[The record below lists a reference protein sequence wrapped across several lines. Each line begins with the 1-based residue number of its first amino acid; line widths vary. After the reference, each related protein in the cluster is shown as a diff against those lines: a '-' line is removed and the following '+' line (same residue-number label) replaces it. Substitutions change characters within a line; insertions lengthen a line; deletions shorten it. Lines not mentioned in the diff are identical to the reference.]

1 MCHGGVTN
9 NWCGRS
15 MFLSS
20 NRIHNL
26 NMNDNDKVLLLEI
39 LKMKLS
45 VESVEQIELYT
56 DTQKMRSS

>member
-1 MCHGGVTN
+1 
-9 NWCGRS
+9 

-26 NMNDNDKVLLLEI
+26 NMNDNDKVLLLEV
-39 LKMKLS
+39 LKMKLT
-45 VESVEQIELYT
+45 VESVEQMELYT

>member
-1 MCHGGVTN
+1 
-9 NWCGRS
+9 

-39 LKMKLS
+39 LKIKLS
-45 VESVEQIELYT
+45 VESVEQMELYT

>member
-1 MCHGGVTN
+1 
-9 NWCGRS
+9 

-39 LKMKLS
+39 LKMKLN
-45 VESVEQIELYT
+45 ELYT